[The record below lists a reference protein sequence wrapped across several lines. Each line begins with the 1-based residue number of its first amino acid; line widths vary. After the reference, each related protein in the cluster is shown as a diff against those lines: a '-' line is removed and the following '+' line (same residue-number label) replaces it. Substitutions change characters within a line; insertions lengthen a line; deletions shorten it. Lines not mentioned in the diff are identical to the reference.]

1 MLSEYDHLKMEI
13 SHTINSIIRQNTN
26 SIHSHLLRRPR
37 MHIIGVGDNGLRRL
51 PLVQSDPGFLV
62 ELSEHMDEIIAR
74 KS

>member
-1 MLSEYDHLKMEI
+1 
-13 SHTINSIIRQNTN
+13 
-26 SIHSHLLRRPR
+26 